1 MRQIFAWYIEGI
13 TAQEIRKRLI
23 ASNAPQKTATITRRM
38 PWSVSSIQG
47 ILQGAD
53 DYAKGIKT
61 QRREGE
67 SYQVKTDPILDLDT
81 YRRFMDIKGRRIFPP
96 TEIPKRDFLIRGL
109 LYCPCGYR
117 MSVHISTKSRK
128 HWDGEWVSGKIYG
141 DYMCVC
147 KHQELI
153 SPDCPHTVN
162 NQKADQNV
170 WEQVCSAINH
180 PELLMDQARILVNE
194 LKESVQLQGADKDLI
209 EKELDN
215 ILIDRQWTITR
226 ARRGAISETEM
237 EQQLT
242 SMSIRQVELKKQLV
256 AIQEGIDA
264 RLLVD
269 WEKKIRQY
277 FDDLKEGIEA
287 LNQMPDTPK
296 EQLHICELKR
306 QIIENLVEKI
316 QVDRDRQFLVT
327 IRLHMLEILESSIEN
342 KGGANG
348 DGGYWPTIS
357 GGPQSSTSGR
367 SSFFRSSK
375 GQIRV
380 SAIWTM

>member
-1 MRQIFAWYIEGI
+1 
-13 TAQEIRKRLI
+13 
-23 ASNAPQKTATITRRM
+23 
-38 PWSVSSIQG
+38 
-47 ILQGAD
+47 
-53 DYAKGIKT
+53 
-61 QRREGE
+61 
-67 SYQVKTDPILDLDT
+67 
-81 YRRFMDIKGRRIFPP
+81 
-96 TEIPKRDFLIRGL
+96 
-109 LYCPCGYR
+109 
-117 MSVHISTKSRK
+117 
-128 HWDGEWVSGKIYG
+128 
-141 DYMCVC
+141 MCVC

-226 ARRGAISETEM
+226 ARRGVISETEM

-256 AIQEGIDA
+256 AIQEVIDA

-269 WEKKIRQY
+269 WEIKIRQY

-287 LNQMPDTPK
+287 LNQMPDAPK

-316 QVDRDRQFLVT
+316 EVDRDRQFLVT